1 MLLRVALC
9 YSVLQCVAEVAA
21 FSATLRQNNALG
33 ADVLCASLRRIICC
47 SVLQCAIALLWRV
60 AVVLL
65 CVAVRNSAGVACCSM
80 CCCVLQC
87 AIALL
92 RRVAV
97 CVVVCCSA
105 Q

>member
-1 MLLRVALC
+1 MLQRVALC

-21 FSATLRQNNALG
+21 KRAFSTLRQNNALG

-47 SVLQCAIALLWRV
+47 SVLLCAIALL
-60 AVVLL
+60 L
-65 CVAVRNSAGVACCSM
+65 C
-80 CCCVLQC
+80 
-87 AIALL
+87 
-92 RRVAV
+92 VAV